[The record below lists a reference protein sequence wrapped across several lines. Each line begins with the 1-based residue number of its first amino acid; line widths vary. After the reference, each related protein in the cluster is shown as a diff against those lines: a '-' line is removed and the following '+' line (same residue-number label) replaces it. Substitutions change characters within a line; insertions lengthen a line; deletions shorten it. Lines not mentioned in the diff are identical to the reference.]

1 MARRKKAVEINRK
14 EYDRIRKMDHNSM
27 QEHIAGYYERGY
39 AAGYEAGQREAVS
52 PFNTEKAM
60 GSISM
65 IKGIGEVRLKR
76 IHEILVAAGA
86 RSAGKL
92 VEEIMAKKAAGG
104 Q

>member
-1 MARRKKAVEINRK
+1 
-14 EYDRIRKMDHNSM
+14 
-27 QEHIAGYYERGY
+27 
-39 AAGYEAGQREAVS
+39 
-52 PFNTEKAM
+52 
-60 GSISM
+60 M